1 MPDVGDFVPELVCM
15 GVDLIICGVLYKAYS
30 TTNSILRD
38 LTSSPQLPID
48 EHLRSTIENHAS
60 SVAGGEASCYSIPY
74 AVIRGDVSPLG
85 KTVSSAYATDMV
97 VH

>member
-1 MPDVGDFVPELVCM
+1 MPDVGEFVPELVCM

-38 LTSSPQLPID
+38 LTNSPQIPID
-48 EHLRSTIENHAS
+48 DHLRTNIENHSS
-60 SVAGGEASCYSIPY
+60 SVANGDASSYSIPY
-74 AVIRGDVSPLG
+74 AVVRGDVSPLG

-97 VH
+97 